1 PQIHFSIAQP
11 LSYRHLSTPDY
22 ENVNNR
28 DVPISASGKTPGEG
42 SKKQECEHG
51 ILQKPKVPKKLH
63 HLLGSYSVS
72 ATGFSQCF
80 RLPCH
85 LERTLS
91 LFLYSLLPNQST
103 PFPLLRFRTRQ
114 WEQVIGG
121 AQHEERRPALRTA
134 KRRSHNKPD
143 SADRLRPMAFPVW
156 GSSSKSNIQGVVV
169 SAALFHVCV
178 DGSGSGRISLQD
190 YNVARTAMPYHDSY
204 SHLISRPYQEQDVS
218 CPTCPRSFDRK
229 ASNPLSFACSTTR
242 LTPHKPFCSAPKPG
256 RDPGYPTKFGP
267 QAT

>member
-11 LSYRHLSTPDY
+11 LSCLHLSTPDY
-22 ENVNNR
+22 SNKR
-28 DVPISASGKTPGEG
+28 GQDVPISASGKTPGEG

-156 GSSSKSNIQGVVV
+156 GSSSKSKIQGVVV

-190 YNVARTAMPYHDSY
+190 YNVARTATPYHDSY
-204 SHLISRPYQEQDVS
+204 SHLISRTYQEQDVS

-229 ASNPLSFACSTTR
+229 AFHSHVRP
-242 LTPHKPFCSAPKPG
+242 P
-256 RDPGYPTKFGP
+256 D
-267 QAT
+267 